1 MVLIL
6 RFTVALL
13 ATLFFCGIS
22 LHAWRQR
29 SFGVACLALWMG
41 ALAAST
47 WLLVLAI
54 FPNGRLTP
62 IGMLVTGLLTTLSGP
77 LLLGYVL
84 YALRGMRLHW
94 AWFLPFVIQVM
105 AAVALGKQSNLYFS
119 AIPVMLLEFA
129 YACVAWLVW
138 YRYARPRSSQP
149 AVIGVL
155 IAVTAL
161 HLANVASIVDYL
173 GFIDYRPIRQFSLVI
188 VVVWLMAALILS
200 LAHSPMFR
208 NLVPGLAAPVSDA
221 DQALFGRIEELM
233 RNERPWA
240 DPDLDVGAMAR
251 ALGTYPN
258 AVSRALSR
266 AGGISF
272 YDYVNRYRV
281 REAERLL
288 SDPEESRIKIEALG
302 RQAGFRARSTFFKLF
317 RQHTGQTP
325 SEYRAARST
334 PAERVQS
341 SPSAH

>member
-41 ALAAST
+41 ALAGSA
-47 WLLVLAI
+47 WLLILAI

-62 IGMLVTGLLTTLSGP
+62 TGMLVTGLLTTLSGP
-77 LLLGYVL
+77 LLLGYVI
-84 YALRGMRLHW
+84 YAVRGTRLHW
-94 AWFLPFVIQVM
+94 AWFLPFVVQSM
-105 AAVALGKQSNLYFS
+105 AAVALGRQLNLYAS
-119 AIPVMLLEFA
+119 TIPVVLLEYA

-138 YRYARPRSSQP
+138 YRHARPRSSQP

-155 IAVTAL
+155 VAVTAL
-161 HLANVASIVDYL
+161 HLGTAASIVDFL
-173 GFIDYRPIRQFSLVI
+173 GIIDYRPIRQLSLVI
-188 VVVWLMAALILS
+188 VAVWLMAALILS
-200 LAHSPMFR
+200 LTHSPMFR
-208 NLVPGLAAPVSDA
+208 NLVPALAAPASDA
-221 DQALFGRIEELM
+221 DQALFGRMEELM
-233 RNERPWA
+233 RSGRPWA
-240 DPDLDVGAMAR
+240 DPDFDVGALAR

-266 AGGISF
+266 AGDVSF
-272 YDYVNRYRV
+272 YDYVNRHRL

-288 SDPEESRIKIEALG
+288 SDPAEARTKIEALG

-325 SEYRAARST
+325 SEYRAARIGQ
-334 PAERVQS
+334 AQ
-341 SPSAH
+341 A

>member
-41 ALAAST
+41 ALAVSA

-62 IGMLVTGLLTTLSGP
+62 TGMLVTGLLTTLSGP
-77 LLLGYVL
+77 LLLGYVI
-84 YALRGMRLHW
+84 YAVRGMRLRW
-94 AWFLPFVIQVM
+94 AWFLPFVIQAM
-105 AAVALGKQSNLYFS
+105 AAAVLGRQLNLYAS
-119 AIPVMLLEFA
+119 SIPVMLLEFA

-138 YRYARPRSSQP
+138 YRHARPRGSQP

-155 IAVTAL
+155 VAVSAL

-173 GFIDYRPIRQFSLVI
+173 GFIDYRPIRQLSLVI
-188 VVVWLMAALILS
+188 IIVWLMAALILS

-208 NLVPGLAAPVSDA
+208 NLVPGLAARASDA

-233 RNERPWA
+233 RSQRPWA
-240 DPDLDVGAMAR
+240 DPDFDVGAMAR
-251 ALGTYPN
+251 ALDTYPN

-266 AGGISF
+266 AGDVTF
-272 YDYVNRYRV
+272 YDYVNGHRL
-281 REAERLL
+281 REVERLL
-288 SDPEESRIKIEALG
+288 ADPAEARVKIEALG

-317 RQHTGQTP
+317 RERTGQTP
-325 SEYRAARST
+325 SEYRAARNGH
-334 PAERVQS
+334 A
-341 SPSAH
+341 SA